1 MDSSSD
7 EITHNFPP
15 FIKVYKDG
23 HVERYQIWESAE
35 AGHDPITGVQSKD
48 VVIVPE
54 SGLKARIFI
63 PKIDSGGQKLPL
75 LIHYHGGGFCLGSA
89 FGVRTKNF
97 LTLLVSKAK
106 IIAISIDY
114 RLAPEHPLPIAY
126 EDSWAALQWVA
137 THCNGLGPEPWIN
150 DHADLGRVFLGG
162 ESAGANIAH
171 YVAVQAGITQLVGLK
186 VEGVLIVHP
195 FFGGKEPDEMYK
207 FLCPTSSGCDDDPKL
222 NPTVDPNLNRI
233 AGERTL
239 VCVAEKDWLRDRGV
253 AYYESL
259 GKIGLAGGK
268 VELFETM
275 EEGHCFHMFN
285 PNSEKAEPLIM
296 KMIHFINQN

>member
-1 MDSSSD
+1 MDSSSE

-63 PKIDSGGQKLPL
+63 PKIDGGGQKLPL
-75 LIHYHGGGFCLGSA
+75 LIHYHGGGFCLG
-89 FGVRTKNF
+89 
-97 LTLLVSKAK
+97 
-106 IIAISIDY
+106 IS
-114 RLAPEHPLPIAY
+114 RLGLAPEHPLPIAY

-137 THCNGLGPEPWIN
+137 THCNGLGPEPWTN

-171 YVAVQAGITQLVGLK
+171 YVAVQAGVTQLVGLK

-207 FLCPTSSGCDDDPKL
+207 FLCPTSSGCDDDPEIE
-222 NPTVDPNLNRI
+222 PDS
-233 AGERTL
+233 G
-239 VCVAEKDWLRDRGV
+239 
-253 AYYESL
+253 S
-259 GKIGLAGGK
+259 
-268 VELFETM
+268 ELE
-275 EEGHCFHMFN
+275 
-285 PNSEKAEPLIM
+285 
-296 KMIHFINQN
+296 